1 VIDRDRITERVNV
14 STFKLELRRA
24 LRPLIVI
31 AIGFVIAIACVE
43 YILFGISGGIGS
55 THTMKIEVSD
65 ATGVVPGRAESRFYG
80 IRAGF
85 ITGAQLEGGH
95 AVLTVSIANKFGN
108 VYKNAQAELRPNTAL
123 NDMYL
128 DITSRGTP
136 SAGIAGPNYTIPID
150 QTHSPTNLA
159 DVLNTFQPDVRAQL
173 NNILNDA
180 GNGLADRG
188 ADLKRAFSLLAPFL
202 SIAGNVS
209 QQLAVRSDLTK
220 QLVHNASILTNTL
233 AQRSTQLHGLVTNGT
248 HTLEAL
254 ATEGGAPLRQ
264 TISEGPYAFDIVSK
278 VFTDVAQDY
287 PSLIKTLGAL
297 RPVADEL
304 PSGLANLKT
313 LARRADPA
321 VLRLQTPVT
330 KLVPLADA
338 LTPLAGHLSSALS
351 TIQPQ
356 IADVND
362 ATTDL
367 AQCGT
372 DIDQFFNWDV
382 SMSKFNDPI
391 GPMVRGNLNFGFYSV
406 PGFTEPNF
414 TQGHNCSGGSSLGA
428 VPTPKDNGPAPAP

>member
-1 VIDRDRITERVNV
+1 MIDRDRITERVNV
-14 STFKLELRRA
+14 STFNLELRRA
-24 LRPLIVI
+24 IRPLIVI

-95 AVLTVSIANKFGN
+95 AVLTVSIADKFGN

-128 DITSRGTP
+128 DITNRGTP

-159 DVLNTFQPDVRAQL
+159 DVLNTFQPDVRDQL
-173 NNILNDA
+173 NNILDDA

-188 ADLKRAFSLLAPFL
+188 ADLKRAFALLAPLL

-220 QLVHNASILTNTL
+220 QLVHNTSILTQTL

-264 TISEGPYAFDIVSK
+264 TIALGPSVLSLAHNTFTAFQND
-278 VFTDVAQDY
+278 TPELDQ
-287 PSLIKTLGAL
+287 LLGDL
-297 RPVADEL
+297 GPVAKAL
-304 PSGLANLKT
+304 PSGLANLKA

-321 VLRLQTPVT
+321 VVKLQTPVT
-330 KLVPLADA
+330 RLVPLADA
-338 LTPLAGHLSSALS
+338 LRPLAGQLS
-351 TIQPQ
+351 TALTRMQPQ

-367 AQCGT
+367 VQCGN
-372 DIDQFFNWDV
+372 DINEFFNWDV
-382 SMSKFNDPI
+382 SMSKFTDSI
-391 GPMVRGNLNFGFYSV
+391 GATVRGNLNFGFYSV
-406 PGFTEPNF
+406 PGVTQTNF
-414 TQGHNCSGGSSLGA
+414 TQGHNCSGGTALGA